1 MKEVGH
7 LGTTKT
13 SGQTKARHQKTISN
27 PEIEMSHAG
36 DLGGLLMYSS
46 LEELPTS
53 LSWRRNNPLSV
64 VSGYP
69 DPTGF
74 RVSDPYRN
82 YLWGS
87 LQNSSTDGTG
97 ALPYIL
103 AGRDSFASRLY
114 FEMIVMAIRALR
126 GEEPRDI
133 LDSMY
138 RYKRR
143 YANFDH
149 ILGVTSGVLNMM
161 LHGTSQDPKETPK
174 LSDFQSWMAPGR
186 AL

>member
-1 MKEVGH
+1 
-7 LGTTKT
+7 
-13 SGQTKARHQKTISN
+13 
-27 PEIEMSHAG
+27 
-36 DLGGLLMYSS
+36 
-46 LEELPTS
+46 
-53 LSWRRNNPLSV
+53 
-64 VSGYP
+64 
-69 DPTGF
+69 
-74 RVSDPYRN
+74 
-82 YLWGS
+82 
-87 LQNSSTDGTG
+87 
-97 ALPYIL
+97 
-103 AGRDSFASRLY
+103 
-114 FEMIVMAIRALR
+114 MAIRALR